1 MRENNLTEINH
12 HYKALE
18 FDKVLE
24 NLAKCANSRLSRD
37 ACLNPEIYDNKEKI
51 EYSLNLVEEAR
62 KIIDDTQSS
71 IPIDDILDIKSVFGK
86 INLEK
91 EDIYYL
97 AFALKTARLVRNFIT
112 KSEQV
117 KLKNI
122 VQNLYTDK
130 NLEDETFDIFDSNL
144 DIKDDASDKLKSLRL
159 SYKDNKQNL
168 KNATDLLL
176 QNASFCNNLQDTV
189 VSTRDDRPVFQ
200 VKASCKNKVSGIVH
214 DVSATGLTYF
224 IEPQQLIPLSNKL
237 RQIEI
242 EIRAEIEKIISTF
255 SDKYKEIKDVL
266 ISNMNLLVDLDVIF
280 AKAKYSIRIK
290 GVSADVTNDKI
301 ISIQAMRH
309 PLLVEIK
316 ENIVENDFNLG
327 IDYNCLLITGANT
340 GGKTVAIKTMGLI
353 VLMTKAGMQVPA
365 LGAKIYPFKNIFCDI
380 STEQSLEQGIS
391 TFGAHIKNISDIL
404 NNITPDSLIILDEL
418 GSGTDPVEGASLSK
432 AILKYIL
439 DNNAL
444 CAVTCHLG
452 ELKSLKYEDKR
463 FENASV
469 LFDIKTLK
477 PQYNLI
483 TGISGTSNAI
493 DISYELG
500 LNETVIQNARY
511 YLLNNNSK
519 TSKFFQEMEKT
530 GQSLI
535 EKEKEADNNLAQ
547 TKIIQDELNLK
558 LQDIKKSKKKSL
570 ESFKKKFQNE
580 LEIARNEIKEAVDE
594 IRKEKSIKVA
604 MRSYNRLSKLENAVR
619 EEFSKEEDKLSDKYK
634 ELDISTLKIGQSVLI
649 KKLNQVA
656 ILDSMPDKKGN
667 VNIRLG
673 NIISKVKLSDIAY
686 TDKKVSPALKK
697 IQVNFDN
704 EDNLLS
710 RLDLRGMRAEEA
722 INYLDEKL
730 DRASLKGLNQVIVIH
745 GFGTGALK
753 KAVNDYLKIS
763 PYVAKY
769 CYGDENEGRE
779 GVTIVDII

>member
-1 MRENNLTEINH
+1 MQDDIIIKMNPH
-12 HYKALE
+12 HKALE

-24 NLAKCANSRLSRD
+24 SLAKYTNSRLSYD
-37 ACLNPEIYDNKEKI
+37 ACLNLEIFDNKEKI
-51 EYSLNLVEEAR
+51 EYALALVEEAR

-71 IPIDDILDIKSVFGK
+71 IPIDNISDVKKLFEK

-91 EDIYYL
+91 EDIFNL
-97 AFALKTARLVRNFIT
+97 AQALKTARLSRNFII
-112 KSEQV
+112 KSEEP

-122 VQNLYTDK
+122 VQNLYIDK
-130 NLEDETFDIFDSNL
+130 NLEDETFDIFDTNL

-168 KNATDLLL
+168 KNAVDLLL
-176 QNASFCNNLQDTV
+176 QNTSFCNNLQDNV
-189 VSTRDDRPVFQ
+189 VSVRDERPVFQ
-200 VKASCKNKVSGIVH
+200 VKASCKNKVPGIIH

-237 RQIEI
+237 KQIEI
-242 EIRAEIEKIISTF
+242 EIRAEIERIISSF
-255 SDKYKEIKDVL
+255 SDKYKLIKNEL

-280 AKAKYSIRIK
+280 AKAKYSIHIH
-290 GVSADVTNDKI
+290 GVSADIAEDKI
-301 ISIQAMRH
+301 ISIQGMKH
-309 PLLVEIK
+309 PLLIEIK

-327 IDYNCLLITGANT
+327 IDYDCLLITGANT
-340 GGKTVAIKTMGLI
+340 GGKTVAIKTLGLI
-353 VLMTKAGMQVPA
+353 VLMTKAGMQIPA

-391 TFGAHIKNISDIL
+391 TFGAHIKNISNIL
-404 NNITPDSLIILDEL
+404 DNITSDSLVILDEL

-432 AILKYIL
+432 AILNYII

-452 ELKSLKYEDKR
+452 ELKSLKYENKR

-477 PQYNLI
+477 PQYSLI
-483 TGISGTSNAI
+483 IGISGTSNAI
-493 DISYELG
+493 DISKELG
-500 LNETVIQNARY
+500 LNEIIIENARK
-511 YLLNNNSK
+511 YLSDNNSNS
-519 TSKFFQEMEKT
+519 SKIFLEMEKT

-535 EKEKEADNNLAQ
+535 EKEKEADNNLLQ
-547 TKIIQDELNLK
+547 TKAIQEELNLK
-558 LQDIKKSKKKSL
+558 LQEIKKSKKKSL
-570 ESFKKKFQNE
+570 ENFKKKFQNE
-580 LEIARNEIKEAVDE
+580 LEIARNEIKDAVDE

-619 EEFSKEEDKLSDKYK
+619 DEFSKEDDKLLDKYK
-634 ELDISTLKIGQSVLI
+634 DLNIDSLKIGQNVLI

-656 ILDSMPDKKGN
+656 ILDSLPDKKGN
-667 VNIRLG
+667 VNIRIG
-673 NIISKVKLSDIAY
+673 NIISKVKLHDIAY
-686 TDKKVSPALKK
+686 TDKKISPILKK

-710 RLDLRGMRAEEA
+710 RLDLRGMRVQEA
-722 INYLDEKL
+722 IDYLDEKL
-730 DRASLKGLNQVIVIH
+730 DKASLKGLNQVMIIH

-753 KAVNDYLKIS
+753 NAVNDYLKIS

-769 CYGDENEGRE
+769 RYGDENEGRD
-779 GVTIVDII
+779 GVTVVDII